1 MKKYYQVVIWGIVLS
16 LLLVGCVAV
25 PDTIGTRPT
34 VEDPFILPA
43 SLPSTQADTIP
54 NSGGMDAQF
63 PGLPNPLGGAGHG
76 LLVEEEKD
84 EVGRS
89 CYLYEGGEVC
99 VSYWVEGSG
108 VFVEHGVGFLLFVD
122 GMPQAYRT
130 SEDGEYSYMHCFKKE
145 DYSSLGLGDMRL
157 DVNFMFEPI
166 SGKKG
171 DYIECHIVRLYYPD
185 YSMEALGDR
194 GVRPY
199 TLVLGS
205 ASRSFVLKYMADPP
219 ENEPLPVQDRLYD
232 LEINMVDTTHEEI
245 NGWSNDDMLK
255 NIRTKCYVNGLDP
268 SSNTILWD
276 VAKDDVITV
285 QFEVYGSPL
294 VHYGLVWFMDNRPV
308 SVEKEDIITFG
319 VEGGKKTVVTA
330 KLDIS
335 DFDGESHL
343 YCVLVP
349 RNRREF
355 GSAEGLMFTSQALSY
370 FFLVD
375 DPKPNW

>member
-1 MKKYYQVVIWGIVLS
+1 MKKVQLFLS
-16 LLLVGCVAV
+16 LLLVVTLLNGCAPVLNS
-25 PDTIGTRPT
+25 TGEFPT
-34 VEDPFILPA
+34 VSDIFDPTT
-43 SLPSTQADTIP
+43 SLPTTQVDTIP
-54 NSGGMDAQF
+54 NSGAIDDPF
-63 PGLPNPLGGAGHG
+63 PGLPNPIGGAGHG
-76 LLVEEEKD
+76 LLVAEEKD
-84 EVGRS
+84 EVGRK
-89 CYLYEGGEVC
+89 CYLYEGGEIC
-99 VSYWVEGSG
+99 ISYWVEGSG

-166 SGKKG
+166 AGKKG
-171 DYIECHIVRLYYPD
+171 DYIECHIVRLYYPH

-194 GVRPY
+194 GLRPY

-232 LEINMVDTTHEEI
+232 LEINMIDTTHEEI
-245 NGWSNDDMLK
+245 DGWSNDDMLK
-255 NIRTKCYVNGLDP
+255 NIRTKCYVNELD
-268 SSNTILWD
+268 SSSKNILWD
-276 VAKDDVITV
+276 VTKDDVITV

-294 VHYGLVWFMDNRPV
+294 VHYGLVWFMDNKPV
-308 SVEKEDIITFG
+308 SVEKGDIITFG

-355 GSAEGLMFTSQALSY
+355 GSAEGLMFTTQALSY

-375 DPKPNW
+375 DSSPNG